1 MRSPGLLGR
10 TLVASVLVAAVAVVA
25 TAMLAVSTTRGSIE
39 REQVRVSD
47 SDRAVVAGLLEHGR
61 THTSWSDVGDLLQR
75 VAGVDRSV
83 LLTDLDGRWLAG
95 HGAGLVAPE
104 TGTDADSG
112 ADSTADPSA
121 VVAPLGSV
129 LEKVVDDPPTR
140 PGRLALPAPFLGERP
155 GAEELRLDVATY
167 QRAAVCDGTEA
178 AWIPELPVPLATY
191 ADCSD
196 LVPAAAELGSGPA
209 ADLAALAND
218 VAVAERRCL
227 ARRGVESGLTRW
239 FAARGTGAPDLVTV
253 NLLGGDEPTRTTRR
267 AWHDC
272 STAVLTR
279 ALRPLLAPDAL
290 VYLTESRP
298 ASRSLL
304 ERFGGVRIVL
314 ALGAVLLAAVAAS
327 ALAARRVVR
336 PVTELTA
343 ASQEMARGDLAAR
356 VPVSGGHEVAR
367 LGRAFNE
374 MADALADAD
383 EQRRR
388 MVDDVA
394 HELRTPLA
402 NIRGYLEAGQD
413 GVLERDDAWTA
424 SLVEEAEL
432 LQHVVDDLQVLARA
446 DAGRLSVDH
455 DATDLAAT
463 VTTAVQA
470 VAGRADAAGVRVVQ
484 LGRPPNDVPHDA
496 RRVRQV
502 VGNLLSNAVRH
513 SSAGGTVTVTL
524 GGTAR
529 RAWLEVRDTGPGIG
543 AEHLPHVLERFYR
556 ADPSRTRGT
565 GGSGLGLAIVDQL
578 VRAHGG
584 TVTAADHPDGGAVL
598 TVELPAAD

>member
-61 THTSWSDVGDLLQR
+61 THPSWSGLGDLLQR
-75 VAGVDRSV
+75 VAGTDRSV
-83 LLTDLDGRWLAG
+83 LLTDLDGRRLAG
-95 HGAGLVAPE
+95 HGPGAGLAAP
-104 TGTDADSG
+104 AG
-112 ADSTADPSA
+112 AGDDSTADPSA
-121 VVAPLGSV
+121 VVGPLGSV
-129 LEKVVDDPPTR
+129 LEDVVDDPPTR
-140 PGRLALPAPFLGERP
+140 PGRLALPTSFLEDRA
-155 GAEELRLDVATY
+155 GAEGLRLDVATY
-167 QRAAVCDGTEA
+167 PRVGVCDGVEA
-178 AWIPELPVPLATY
+178 VWVPEVPVPLATY
-191 ADCSD
+191 TECSA
-196 LVPAAAELGSGPA
+196 LVPDDAALGSGPA
-209 ADLAALAND
+209 AELAALANE
-218 VAVAERRCL
+218 VAVAERSCL
-227 ARRGVESGLTRW
+227 ARRGVESGLARW

-253 NLLGGDEPTRTTRR
+253 SLLSKDKPTDTTRR
-267 AWHDC
+267 AWRDC
-272 STAVLTR
+272 ATAVLTR
-279 ALRPLLAPDAL
+279 ALRPLVAPDAL

-298 ASRSLL
+298 TSRSLF

-314 ALGAVLLAAVAAS
+314 ALGVVLLAAVAAS

-343 ASQEMARGDLAAR
+343 AAQEMSRGDLAAR

-446 DAGRLSVDH
+446 DAGQLSVDR
-455 DATDLAAT
+455 DATDLGTT

-470 VAGRADAAGVRVVQ
+470 VAGRADAAGVSLVQ
-484 LGRPPNDVPHDA
+484 LGRPPVDVPHDA
-496 RRVRQV
+496 RRIRQV

-513 SSAGGTVTVTL
+513 SPAGGTVTVTL
-524 GGTAR
+524 GGTGR
-529 RAWLEVRDTGPGIG
+529 RARIEVRDTGPGIG
-543 AEHLPHVLERFYR
+543 AQHLPHVFERFYR

-584 TVTAADHPDGGAVL
+584 MVTAADHPDGGAVL